1 MATTAYRHSQVFK
14 LLWILMPTV
23 AVVSALIVWFS
34 EDPDRLVALVILAVV
49 DVFVLLC
56 LGRLVV
62 EIDATR
68 LKWSFGWLRLL
79 RWEKSLADIAAVEK
93 CTVTGVGGSGIKGSR
108 EGWVYS
114 AGGATGVRI
123 TMRDGKRLRIGSD
136 DHERLASFLSTRI
149 ASTN

>member
-1 MATTAYRHSQVFK
+1 MANTAYRHSQVFK
-14 LLWILMPTV
+14 LLWILMPAV

-34 EDPDRLVALVILAVV
+34 EDPDRMVALVILAVV
-49 DVFVLLC
+49 NVFVLLC

-68 LKWSFGWLRLL
+68 LKWSFGWLNLL

-93 CTVTGVGGSGIKGSR
+93 CTVTGVGGSGIKVSR

-114 AGGATGVRI
+114 AGGATGVRV